1 MNFASAIWRLAGRR
15 ATNALAGLALLLVLA
30 PASQAQD
37 SIADFDAEML
47 RTVLPAADSFAPAEG
62 SLPVYAGFAG
72 PEAEL
77 AGYVFFTP
85 DLPPEEIGYSAPIDM
100 LVGMDTEGNVTGLEI
115 VYYTESYKSIRG
127 DFINSEGFPQQF
139 SGLGISEG
147 FRVGRDI
154 DGISRATITAWA
166 VARGIRNAAR
176 RVALELLPDTDYV
189 RSTNADGR
197 ALQFLETKSW
207 DDFKA
212 EGLVRELDIDMGDGT
227 ALHLEIAF
235 MGHDGLGEVLVGTED
250 FSRAEREASARV
262 RDGNMVLVGIGG
274 DSSLP
279 FRQER
284 LAVEQNGVIIPLE
297 RRRFVYV
304 GSADSG
310 KIAGQVRFA
319 GAMVLDSRIDIS
331 QPFTVH
337 YDIGD
342 QLAFFGRTESIDYQV
357 PSLPLALAQGAEL
370 PPEFSVFDEDDIA
383 LATGANR
390 LSYLLETAPR
400 MQTGALLVLLALVS
414 VSFATKNSTLRWT
427 TLACT
432 LIYLG
437 WIDGGFLSI
446 SHITNFIKQGPSMF
460 LTDLPTLI
468 IVVFTVVTTV
478 FWGRVFCSSLCP
490 FGALQ
495 DFIARILPRHFQKD
509 LPRAVH
515 NAAIYIKYAVL
526 AFLLLMAVAYADLSL
541 FQYFEPFGT
550 IFYFSQSI
558 WLWVILFAFLAGSV
572 FISRF
577 YCRYAC
583 PLGAALGV
591 VSLVS
596 PFRIKRVRQ
605 CIYCKVCEHSCP
617 TGAIRG
623 PKIDFKE
630 CVRCDDCERKL
641 IHKAGVCKHPVDE
654 VRSRIKHPELI
665 AVG

>member
-1 MNFASAIWRLAGRR
+1 MSLPAASRSRGKRKR
-15 ATNALAGLALLLVLA
+15 SALAAVFSMLLVLA
-30 PASQAQD
+30 AGAQAQD
-37 SIADFDAEML
+37 SIADIDHEMMRL
-47 RTVLPAADSFAPAEG
+47 VLPAADSFAPAR
-62 SLPVYAGFAG
+62 SSMPIYAGFSG
-72 PEAEL
+72 PEAEV

-100 LVGMDTEGNVTGLEI
+100 LVGLDTDGVVTGLEI
-115 VYYTESYKSIRG
+115 VHYTESYKSIRG
-127 DFINSEGFPQQF
+127 DFINIEGFPQQF
-139 SGLGISEG
+139 SGMRISEG
-147 FRVGRDI
+147 FRVGRDV

-176 RVALELLPDTDYV
+176 RVALEHLPNTDYV

-197 ALQFLETKSW
+197 ALQFLETRSW
-207 DDFKA
+207 EDFKID
-212 EGLVRELDIDMGDGT
+212 GLVRELDIDLPDGT
-227 ALHLEIAF
+227 TLHLEIAF
-235 MGHDGLGEVLVGTED
+235 MGHDGLGELLVGADD

-262 RDGNMVLVGIGG
+262 RDGNLVLVGIDG

-284 LAVEQNGVIIPLE
+284 LAVEQNGEFTPLE

-304 GSADSG
+304 GSADAG

-319 GAMVLDSRIDIS
+319 GAMVLDGRIDIS
-331 QPFTVH
+331 QPFNVY
-337 YDIGD
+337 YDIGG
-342 QLAFFGRTESIDYQV
+342 QLAQFSRVESIEYQV

-370 PPEFSVFDEDDIA
+370 PPEFSEFDADDIA
-383 LATGANR
+383 LATDAGR
-390 LSYLLETAPR
+390 ISYLLRTAPP
-400 MQTGALLVLLALVS
+400 MQTGALLLLLALVS
-414 VSFATKNSTLRWT
+414 ISFASKNSTLRWA
-427 TLACT
+427 TLAAT

-437 WIDGGFLSI
+437 WIDGGFLSV
-446 SHITNFIKQGPSMF
+446 SHLTNVVKQGPSMF

-468 IVVFTVVTTV
+468 IVAFTLVTTL

-495 DFIARILPRHFQKD
+495 DFISRFLPRHFQQQP
-509 LPRAVH
+509 PRAIH
-515 NAAIYIKYAVL
+515 NAAIYIKYGVL
-526 AFLLLMAVAYADLSL
+526 AFLLLMALVWADLSL

-550 IFYFSQSI
+550 IFYFSQSV
-558 WLWVILFAFLAGSV
+558 WLWIILFAFLAGSV

-591 VSLVS
+591 ISLIS

-617 TGAIRG
+617 TGAIHG

-630 CVRCDDCERKL
+630 CVRCDDCESKL
-641 IHKAGVCKHPVDE
+641 IHQAGVCQHPVED
-654 VRSRIKHPELI
+654 VRSRIKHPNLI
-665 AVG
+665 AVE

>member
-1 MNFASAIWRLAGRR
+1 MKAARR
-15 ATNALAGLALLLVLA
+15 GHYSRAAATLPVLVLLLIFSSGA
-30 PASQAQD
+30 PAQVNGID
-37 SIADFDAEML
+37 DIDAELM
-47 RTVLPAADSFAPAEG
+47 RRVLPAAESFAPAE
-62 SLPVYAGFAG
+62 SPLPIYAGYIG
-72 PEAEL
+72 PEQEL

-100 LVGMDTEGNVTGLEI
+100 LVGINTDGYVTGLEI
-115 VYYTESYKSIRG
+115 VYYSESYKSIRG

-139 SGLGISEG
+139 SDMGISEG
-147 FRVGRDI
+147 FRVGRDV

-176 RVALELLPDTDYV
+176 RVALAHLPNTDYA

-207 DDFKA
+207 EDFKA
-212 EGLVRELDIDMGDGT
+212 DGLVRDLDIDMGDGT
-227 ALHLEIAF
+227 ALHLAIAF
-235 MGHDGLGEVLVGTED
+235 MGHDGLGELLVGVDD

-262 RDGNMVLVGIGG
+262 PDGNLVLVGIDG

-284 LAVEQNGVIIPLE
+284 LAVEQNGEITPLE

-319 GAMVLDSRIDIS
+319 GAMVLDSRVDIA
-331 QPFTVH
+331 QPFTIH
-337 YDIGD
+337 YDISES
-342 QLAFFGRTESIDYQV
+342 LAQFGRVESIDYQV

-370 PPEFSVFDEDDIA
+370 PPEFSVLDEDDIA
-383 LATGANR
+383 LATDTNR
-390 LSYLLETAPR
+390 VSYLLQTAPR
-400 MQTGALLVLLALVS
+400 FQTGALLALLAMVS
-414 VSFATKNSTLRWT
+414 IAFATKNATLRWT

-432 LIYLG
+432 LVYLG

-446 SHITNFIKQGPSMF
+446 SHITNVVKQGPSMF

-468 IVVFTVVTTV
+468 IVVFTVVTTL

-495 DFIARILPRHFQKD
+495 DFISRFLPRHFQKD
-509 LPRAVH
+509 LPRAIH
-515 NAAIYIKYAVL
+515 DIAIYAKYVVL
-526 AFLLLMAVAYADLSL
+526 AFLLLMAVAWADLSL

-550 IFYFSQSI
+550 IFYFSQSV
-558 WLWVILFAFLAGSV
+558 WLWVILFAFLTGSL

-591 VSLVS
+591 VSLIS

-605 CIYCKVCEHSCP
+605 CLYCKVCEHSCP

-630 CVRCDDCERKL
+630 CVRCDDCESKL
-641 IHKAGVCKHPVDE
+641 IHKAGVCKHPVEE

>member
-47 RTVLPAADSFAPAEG
+47 RTVLPAADSFAPTEG
-62 SLPVYAGFAG
+62 PLPVFAGFAG

-77 AGYVFFTP
+77 VGYVFFTP

-235 MGHDGLGEVLVGTED
+235 MGHDGLGEVLVGTDD

-262 RDGNMVLVGIGG
+262 RDGNMVLVGISG

-342 QLAFFGRTESIDYQV
+342 QLAYFGRVESIDYQV
-357 PSLPLALAQGAEL
+357 PPLPLALAQGAEL

-383 LATGANR
+383 LTTGANR
-390 LSYLLETAPR
+390 LSYLLESAPP

-414 VSFATKNSTLRWT
+414 ISFATKNSTLRWT

-446 SHITNFIKQGPSMF
+446 SHITNVIKQGPSMF

-550 IFYFSQSI
+550 IFYFSQSVL
-558 WLWVILFAFLAGSV
+558 LWVILCAFLAGSV

-630 CVRCDDCERKL
+630 CVRCDDCESKL

-665 AVG
+665 ATG

>member
-1 MNFASAIWRLAGRR
+1 MRAAWRRQIALVAALPIIASLLAAASG
-15 ATNALAGLALLLVLA
+15 ALAQV
-30 PASQAQD
+30 D
-37 SIADFDAEML
+37 SIDEIDAEQL
-47 RTVLPAADSFAPAEG
+47 RRVLPGASYFTPAE
-62 SLPVYAGFAG
+62 STLLIYAGYTG
-72 PEAEL
+72 SEPEAEL

-100 LVGMDTEGNVTGLEI
+100 LVGMDTEGTVTGLEI
-115 VYYTESYKSIRG
+115 VHYTESYKAIRG
-127 DFINSEGFPQQF
+127 DFIHTEGFPQQF
-139 SGLGISEG
+139 AGMDIAEG

-176 RVALELLPDTDYV
+176 RVALEHLPDADYV

-197 ALQFLETKSW
+197 ALQFLEGKSW

-212 EGLVRELDIDMGDGT
+212 DGLVRELDVEIANGT
-227 ALHLEIAF
+227 TLHLEVVF
-235 MGHDGLGEVLVGTED
+235 MAHDGLGELLVGAD
-250 FSRAEREASARV
+250 DYSRAEREASARV
-262 RDGNMVLVGIGG
+262 NEGNLVLVGIDG
-274 DSSLP
+274 DSSMP

-284 LAVEQNGVIIPLE
+284 LAVEQDGKFMRLE

-304 GSADSG
+304 GSADNG
-310 KIAGQVRFA
+310 KIAGEVRFA
-319 GAMVLDSRIDIS
+319 GAMVLDDSIDIS
-331 QPFTVH
+331 RPFTVH
-337 YDIGD
+337 YDLSD
-342 QLAFFGRTESIDYQV
+342 QLAQFGYVASLEYQV
-357 PSLPLALAQGAEL
+357 PSLPLALAQGTEL
-370 PPEFSVFDEDDIA
+370 PPEFSEFDADDIA
-383 LATGANR
+383 LTTDTSRIA
-390 LSYLLETAPR
+390 YLIETAPP
-400 MQTGALLVLLALVS
+400 MQTGALLFLLALVS
-414 VSFATKNSTLRWT
+414 ISFATKNSTLRWT
-427 TLACT
+427 TLAFT
-432 LIYLG
+432 LVYLG
-437 WIDGGFLSI
+437 WIDGGFLSV
-446 SHITNFIKQGPSMF
+446 SHITNVIKQGPSMF

-468 IVVFTVVTTV
+468 IVVFTVATTL

-495 DFIARILPRHFQKD
+495 DFISRFLPRHFQKE

-515 NAAIYIKYAVL
+515 NAAIYIKYGVL
-526 AFLLLMAVAYADLSL
+526 AFLLLMAVAAADLSL

-550 IFYFSQSI
+550 IFYFSQSV
-558 WLWVILFAFLAGSV
+558 WLWVILFGFLAGSI

-591 VSLVS
+591 VSMVS

-605 CIYCKVCEHSCP
+605 CVYCKVCEHSCP
-617 TGAIRG
+617 TGAIHG

-630 CVRCDDCERKL
+630 CVRCDDCESKL
-641 IHKAGVCKHPVDE
+641 IHQAGVCRHPVEE

>member
-47 RTVLPAADSFAPAEG
+47 RTVLPAADSFAPTEG
-62 SLPVYAGFAG
+62 PLPVFAGFAG

-77 AGYVFFTP
+77 VGYVFFTP

-235 MGHDGLGEVLVGTED
+235 MGHDGLGEVLVGTDD

-262 RDGNMVLVGIGG
+262 RDGNMVLVGISG

-342 QLAFFGRTESIDYQV
+342 QLAYFGRVESIDYQV
-357 PSLPLALAQGAEL
+357 PPLPLALAQGAEL

-383 LATGANR
+383 LTTGANR
-390 LSYLLETAPR
+390 LSYLLESAPP

-414 VSFATKNSTLRWT
+414 ISFATKNSTLRWT

-446 SHITNFIKQGPSMF
+446 SHITNVIKQGPSMF

-526 AFLLLMAVAYADLSL
+526 AFLLLMAVAYGDLSL

-550 IFYFSQSI
+550 IFYFSQSVL
-558 WLWVILFAFLAGSV
+558 LWVILCAFLAGSV

-617 TGAIRG
+617 TGAIHG

-630 CVRCDDCERKL
+630 CVRCDDCESKL

-665 AVG
+665 ATG